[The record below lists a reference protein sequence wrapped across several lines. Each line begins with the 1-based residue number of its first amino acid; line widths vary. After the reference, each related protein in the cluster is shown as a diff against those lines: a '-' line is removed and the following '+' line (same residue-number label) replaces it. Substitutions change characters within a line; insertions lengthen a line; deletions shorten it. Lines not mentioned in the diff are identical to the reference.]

1 MNIIVCIKQTP
12 DTETVKFNPETR
24 TLLREGVENI
34 MNPDDRQAL
43 EVALT
48 LKDQEGGK
56 VTCISMGLPSA
67 KDVLKEAIAMGA
79 DEGILI
85 TDRPLAGS
93 DTLATS
99 TTLAAAI
106 KKIGDYDLVLCGKQA
121 VDGDT
126 AQVGP
131 EIAEH
136 LGLPQIT
143 SALSTEFKDGKFIVR
158 RENEEASI
166 TLACAAPLLVTV
178 EKAGKEPRFA
188 SIKGK
193 MKARKAAIPEW
204 GIADLGLSEEEIGL
218 PGSPTKVRKAFTPAP
233 PEISG
238 EIINVEDMDEA
249 VDMLMQKLISAEFLS
264 R

>member
-12 DTETVKFNPETR
+12 DTEHVKFNPETG
-24 TLLREGVENI
+24 TVIREGVPNI

-56 VTCISMGLPSA
+56 VTCLSMGLPA
-67 KDVLKEAIAMGA
+67 ATEILKEALAMGA
-79 DEGILI
+79 DEGILL
-85 TDRPLAGS
+85 TDRLLAGS

-99 TTLAAAI
+99 TALAAAI
-106 KKIGDYDLVLCGKQA
+106 KKIGDYDIILCGKTA
-121 VDGDT
+121 VDGET

-143 SALSTEFKDGKFIVR
+143 GAISTEYKDGKFIVKR
-158 RENEEASI
+158 VNEETAF
-166 TLACAAPLLVTV
+166 TLACPAPLLVTV
-178 EKAGKEPRFA
+178 EKAGREPRFA

-193 MKARKAAIPEW
+193 MKARKAVIPQW
-204 GIADLGLSEEEIGL
+204 SVADIGVDEALVGL
-218 PGSPTKVRKAFTPAP
+218 PGSPTKVRKAFAP
-233 PEISG
+233 QPPVVSG
-238 EIINVEDMDEA
+238 EIINVEDLDEA
-249 VDMLMQKLISAEFLS
+249 VALLMEKLISADVLN